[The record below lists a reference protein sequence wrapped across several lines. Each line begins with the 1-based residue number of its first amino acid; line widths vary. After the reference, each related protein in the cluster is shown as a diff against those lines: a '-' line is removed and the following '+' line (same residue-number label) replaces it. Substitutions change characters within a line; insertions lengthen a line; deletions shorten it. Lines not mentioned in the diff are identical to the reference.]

1 VKGKVRSHR
10 WSGIYRVFPDSLA
23 LELGK
28 RVVEAKELGDG
39 LGELLD
45 ELGGDPQEV
54 VLLTRS
60 GQPKAVLLDWDS
72 FLEVLLALKDDTEGD
87 DAH

>member
-1 VKGKVRSHR
+1 MKSKARSHS

-28 RVVEAKELGDG
+28 RVVEAEDLGG
-39 LGELLD
+39 ALSELLD
-45 ELGGDPQEV
+45 ELEGDPQEV

-60 GQPKAVLLDWDS
+60 GRTKAILLSWET
-72 FLEVLLALKDDTEGD
+72 FLEVLLALKDEEEAGR
-87 DAH
+87 